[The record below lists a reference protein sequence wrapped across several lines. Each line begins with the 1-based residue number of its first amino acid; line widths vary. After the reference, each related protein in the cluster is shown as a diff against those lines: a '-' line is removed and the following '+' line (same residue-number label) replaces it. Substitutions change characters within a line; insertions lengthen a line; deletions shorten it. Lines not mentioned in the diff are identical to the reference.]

1 MARGKDGRG
10 EEIVGVTGRSEREW
24 SLRAPDPALVRS
36 VSDGTDLSPTAAAIL
51 VNRGITDPGDVARFL
66 HGTFRDVTAP
76 VLMKD
81 LDKAAARLVAA
92 GVRREPVLIY
102 ADYDVD
108 GATGAACL
116 SLFLKEVFPGL
127 PVQVHQNNRVA
138 DGYGLKAARLAE
150 AAASG
155 TKVVVTVDC
164 GISDAEAIGFA
175 AGKGLDVIVT
185 DHHEPGAALP
195 PAFAVVDPKRRDC
208 PHPDKTLAGVG
219 VAFLLACGVRRQLRD
234 ADVFR
239 GDESLPDMRRYL
251 DLVALGTV
259 ADMVP
264 LRGDN
269 RLFVK
274 AGLEVLRTRPRPG
287 IRALASAAGIATE
300 TIDESDLAFRIGP
313 RLNAAGRLGDSR
325 RSADILATGDA
336 GEAFRIAAELNV
348 ENARRQREE
357 ERISREAEAALAEGG
372 LSSCPGAI
380 VLGHPGWH
388 PGVLGI
394 VASRLA
400 QKFHRPTVL
409 LRVDPDEARG
419 SCRSVDGFP
428 LVDALAELSPLLS
441 RYGGH
446 HQAAGVALSPANL
459 PAFRDGL
466 GRLAAEYAS
475 RRPDRARIEIDA
487 QVDLGDIS
495 QGLMEELERL
505 RPFGMGNEEPV
516 LLARNLAA
524 DRESVFGGDGRHLKF
539 EVAASGRRFETVA
552 FGRDGLPVASGGR
565 LDLVFTPQRSHFR
578 GGRSIR
584 LLFRDARPAD
594 PGAGPAKPG

>member
-1 MARGKDGRG
+1 MKGRH
-10 EEIVGVTGRSEREW
+10 EREW
-24 SLRAPDPALVRS
+24 MLRAPDASLVRS
-36 VSDGTDLSPTAAAIL
+36 VCAGTDLSPTAASIL
-51 VNRGITDPGDVARFL
+51 VNRGISDPRDVERFL
-66 HGTFRDVTAP
+66 LGTLRDVTAP
-76 VLMKD
+76 FLMKD
-81 LDKAAARLVAA
+81 LEKAAARLAAA
-92 GVRREPVLIY
+92 GRAGEPVLIY

-116 SLFLKEVFPGL
+116 FLFLKDVFPEL
-127 PVQVHQNNRVA
+127 SVLIHQNHRVA
-138 DGYGLKAARLAE
+138 DGYGLKAVRLA
-150 AAASG
+150 AAADAG

-164 GISDAEAIGFA
+164 GISDSEAVAFA
-175 AGKGLDVIVT
+175 SGRGMDVIVT
-185 DHHEPGAALP
+185 DHHEPGAELP

-208 PHPDKTLAGVG
+208 PHPEKTLAGVG
-219 VAFLLACGVRRQLRD
+219 VAFLLACGVRRRLRD
-234 ADVFR
+234 DGFR
-239 GDESLPDMRRYL
+239 GDDALPNMRRYL

-274 AGLEVLRTRPRPG
+274 AGLEEMRARPRPG
-287 IRALASAAGIATE
+287 IRALASVAGISTE

-313 RLNAAGRLGDSR
+313 RLNAAGRVGDAG
-325 RSADILATGDA
+325 RSAEILVTGDA
-336 GEAFRIAAELNV
+336 EAAFRIAEELNL
-348 ENARRQREE
+348 ENVRRQREE
-357 ERISREAEAALAEGG
+357 ERISREAEATLLEGPPA
-372 LSSCPGAI
+372 SSLGAI
-380 VLGHPGWH
+380 VLGDPRWH

-409 LRVDPDEARG
+409 LSMETDELRG

-428 LVDALAELSPLLS
+428 LVDALAALAPLLS

-446 HQAAGVALSPANL
+446 HQAAGLALSPTNL
-459 PAFRDGL
+459 PAFREGFE
-466 GRLAAEYAS
+466 RLATEYAS
-475 RRPDRARIEIDA
+475 RRRTRPSIEIDA
-487 QVDLGDIS
+487 QVGLDEIS
-495 QGLMEELERL
+495 PRLMEELERL

-524 DRESVFGGDGRHLKF
+524 GRKSAFGGDGRHMKF
-539 EVAASGRRFETVA
+539 EVASSGGRFETVA
-552 FGRDGLPVASGGR
+552 FGRGGLPVGPGGR

-584 LLFRDARPAD
+584 LLFRDARPTVSGDDEASS
-594 PGAGPAKPG
+594 GGGEAGGHG

>member
-1 MARGKDGRG
+1 M
-10 EEIVGVTGRSEREW
+10 TGRPDREW
-24 SLRAPDPALVRS
+24 SLRAPDPSAVRA
-36 VSDGTDLSPTAAAIL
+36 VRDGTDLSPTAAAIL
-51 VNRGITDPGDVARFL
+51 VNRGIAGPADVARFL
-66 HGTFRDVTAP
+66 HGTLRDVTAP

-81 LDKAAARLVAA
+81 LEKAAERLVAA

-116 SLFLKEVFPGL
+116 FLFLKEVFPGL
-127 PVQVHQNNRVA
+127 PVGIHQNNRVA
-138 DGYGLKAARLAE
+138 EGYGLKAARLAE

-164 GISDAEAIGFA
+164 GISDVETIAFA

-195 PAFAVVDPKRRDC
+195 PAFAVVDPRRRDC
-208 PHPDKTLAGVG
+208 GHPEKTLAGVG
-219 VAFLLACGVRRQLRD
+219 VAFLLACAVRRRLRD

-239 GDESLPDMRRYL
+239 GDDSLPDMRRYL

-274 AGLEVLRTRPRPG
+274 AGLEVMRTRPRPG
-287 IRALASAAGIATE
+287 IRALASASGIATE
-300 TIDESDLAFRIGP
+300 TIDEADLAFRIGP

-357 ERISREAEAALAEGG
+357 ERISREAEAALGAEGPMP
-372 LSSCPGAI
+372 STGAI
-380 VLGHPGWH
+380 VLGDSGWH

-400 QKFHRPTVL
+400 QKFHRPAVL

-428 LVDALAELSPLLS
+428 LVDALAKLSPLLS

-446 HQAAGVALSPANL
+446 HQAAGVALPPGNL
-459 PAFRDGL
+459 SAFRDGF

-475 RRPDRARIEIDA
+475 RRRVRPCLEIDA
-487 QVDLGDIS
+487 TVDLGEVS
-495 QGLMEELERL
+495 QGLMEEFERL

-516 LLARNLAA
+516 LLARNLTAERQSA
-524 DRESVFGGDGRHLKF
+524 FGGDGRHLKF
-539 EVAASGRRFETVA
+539 EVAAGGRRFETVA

-578 GGRSIR
+578 GARSIR
-584 LLFRDARPAD
+584 LLFRDARPAA
-594 PGAGPAKPG
+594 PGSGPAAPG

>member
-1 MARGKDGRG
+1 M
-10 EEIVGVTGRSEREW
+10 TGRLEREW
-24 SLRAPDPALVRS
+24 SLRAPDASLVRS
-36 VSDGTDLSPTAAAIL
+36 VRAGTDLSPTAAAIL
-51 VNRGITDPGDVARFL
+51 VNRGIADPGDVERFL
-66 HGTFRDVTAP
+66 LGTLRDVTAP
-76 VLMKD
+76 FLMKD
-81 LDKAAARLVAA
+81 LEKAAARLVAA
-92 GVRREPVLIY
+92 GRGREPVLIY

-116 SLFLKEVFPGL
+116 FLFLKDVFPDL
-127 PVQVHQNNRVA
+127 PVLVHQNHRVA
-138 DGYGLKAARLAE
+138 DGYGLKAARLSE
-150 AAASG
+150 AADSG

-164 GISDAEAIGFA
+164 GISDSEAVGFA
-175 AGKGLDVIVT
+175 SGKGMDVIVT
-185 DHHEPGAALP
+185 DHHEPGEELP

-208 PHPDKTLAGVG
+208 PHPEKTLAGVG
-219 VAFLLACGVRRQLRD
+219 VAFMLACGVRRLLRD
-234 ADVFR
+234 ADAVR
-239 GDESLPDMRRYL
+239 GEGSLPNMRRYV

-274 AGLEVLRTRPRPG
+274 AGLEEMRARPRPG
-287 IRALASAAGIATE
+287 IRALASVAGIATE
-300 TIDESDLAFRIGP
+300 TIDEGDLAFRIGP
-313 RLNAAGRLGDSR
+313 RLNAAGRVGDSR
-325 RSADILATGDA
+325 RSADILITRDA
-336 GEAFRIAAELNV
+336 AEASRIAAELNI

-357 ERISREAEAALAEGG
+357 ERISREAEAALFEG
-372 LSSCPGAI
+372 LPPSTLGAI
-380 VLGHPGWH
+380 VLGDPGWH

-409 LRVDPDEARG
+409 LRMEADEARG

-428 LVDALAELSPLLS
+428 LVEALAALSPLLS

-446 HQAAGVALSPANL
+446 HQAAGVSLSPANL
-459 PAFRDGL
+459 PAFREGFD
-466 GRLAAEYAS
+466 RLAAEYAA
-475 RRPDRARIEIDA
+475 RRRAPRLEIDA
-487 QVDLGDIS
+487 QVGLEDIS
-495 QGLMEELERL
+495 PRLMEELERL

-524 DRESVFGGDGRHLKF
+524 GRESPFGGDGRHLKF
-539 EVAASGRRFETVA
+539 EVASSGRRFETVA
-552 FGRDGLPVASGGR
+552 FGRGGLPLEPGGR

-584 LLFRDARPAD
+584 LLFRDARPAA
-594 PGAGPAKPG
+594 PGVEPAAPGDGLAEGGRAGR